1 MLTQW
6 HNGGMN
12 ATTAPFKNKT
22 LATLLASLGGSF
34 GLHRFYLEG
43 PSKLR
48 PWLYPAFCFT
58 LIPAYAGFIEA
69 LVFGLTP
76 DAKWDARWNAASGRN
91 NDSGWAV
98 VIIVALTLLFGAGL
112 LVAMLAIGLGA
123 FWGAGETW

>member
-1 MLTQW
+1 M
-6 HNGGMN
+6 H
-12 ATTAPFKNKT
+12 ATTARFKNKT

-48 PWLYPAFCFT
+48 PWLYLAFCFT

-69 LVFGLTP
+69 LAFGLTP
-76 DAKWDARWNAASGRN
+76 DEKWDAQWNAASGRK

-112 LVAMLAIGLGA
+112 LMAMLAIGLGA
-123 FWGAGETW
+123 FWGAGET

>member
-1 MLTQW
+1 MSP
-6 HNGGMN
+6 
-12 ATTAPFKNKT
+12 AIARFKNKT

-43 PSKLR
+43 PSRLR

-69 LVFGLTP
+69 IVFGLTP
-76 DAKWDARWNAASGRN
+76 DEKWDARWNEASARK

-98 VIIVALTLLFGAGL
+98 VIVVALTLLIGTGSLMALLAVGA
-112 LVAMLAIGLGA
+112 GA
-123 FWGAGETW
+123 FWGAGET